1 MMGRIPIFMMNL
13 LFKKLNKINGRPF
26 LYFWQ
31 SHLFRPS
38 KLSWVRGEGMVLASK
53 QESMHNPG
61 GSLQSVDVVERLSV
75 QGPHPLGDGHGE
87 RRKLLCKG
95 VWVDIQRDA
104 G

>member
-1 MMGRIPIFMMNL
+1 MGGHSYTSGSL
-13 LFKKLNKINGRPF
+13 TCLD
-26 LYFWQ
+26 
-31 SHLFRPS
+31 PS
-38 KLSWVRGEGMVLASK
+38 KLSWVTGEGMVLASK

-75 QGPHPLGDGHGE
+75 QRPHPLGDGHGE

-95 VWVDIQRDA
+95 VWVDIQRNA